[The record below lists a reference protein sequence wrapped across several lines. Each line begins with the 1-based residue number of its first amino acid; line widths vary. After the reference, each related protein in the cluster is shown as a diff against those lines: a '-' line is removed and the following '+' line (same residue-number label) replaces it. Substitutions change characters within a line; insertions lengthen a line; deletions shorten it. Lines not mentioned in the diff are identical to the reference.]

1 MRPVELRHDQWRKI
15 LRFLRSCPEV
25 YVGNQGECR
34 RFVEAVLWMA
44 RSGAQWRLLPET
56 YGHWNTVYK
65 RFARWCEKGI
75 WERMHQ
81 HFAHDPDLESLIL
94 DSTIVRA
101 HSCAAGAPQKRG
113 ARKPRPWAAAGA
125 GSAPKSTS
133 A

>member
-1 MRPVELRHDQWRKI
+1 MRPVELRSDQWRKI

-34 RFVEAVLWMA
+34 RFIDAVLWMA
-44 RSGAQWRLLPET
+44 RSGSQWRLLPET
-56 YGHWNTVYK
+56 YGDGNTVYK
-65 RFARWCEKGI
+65 RLARWCEKGI

-81 HFAHDPDLESLIL
+81 HFAHDPDMENLIL

-113 ARKPRPWAAAGA
+113 ARKPRRWAAAGA

-133 A
+133 V